1 MILLRSVLFA
11 AIQAAMTVVF
21 SCLVLLAFP
30 LAPIPRYRLIAQ
42 WARFITWLSGWLLGI
57 RYRVEGLEHLPE
69 RPAVVLAKHQSA
81 WETIAFQLIFP
92 PLSFVLKRELLRI
105 PFFGWGL
112 ALTSPIAIDRN
123 AGRDALRQIEEQGR
137 QRMAQGFWV
146 LVFPEGTRVRP
157 GERGRY
163 QIGGAW
169 LAARTGA
176 PVVPVAHNAG
186 ELWPKNA
193 FLKRPGTV
201 TVRTTLTG
209 RNLPRPLVRENVF
222 LSTQDIALYVPWEMA
237 LIADVLAY
245 NEFADPGLLTVT
257 LDAMVQPGFAATEVV
272 ALHTDRD
279 AYAPGDRVRFA
290 VTLRGWRGQLETW
303 DGWVEIP
310 DGIDTPYVELRA
322 YGGPRQREKGEP
334 ARTLESLADLLDFID
349 GIPTYD
355 TLTVELFA
363 LDPISSV
370 IGQTWLYGVDGVADR
385 IPDTV
390 VYGEAVVI
398 LPVREKQEK

>member
-201 TVRTTLTG
+201 TVRIGPTIHTEG
-209 RNLPRPLVRENVF
+209 RKPGE
-222 LSTQDIALYVPWEMA
+222 
-237 LIADVLAY
+237 VLA
-245 NEFADPGLLTVT
+245 EAEAWIEAEMQRLP
-257 LDAMVQPGFAATEVV
+257 DA
-272 ALHTDRD
+272 
-279 AYAPGDRVRFA
+279 
-290 VTLRGWRGQLETW
+290 
-303 DGWVEIP
+303 
-310 DGIDTPYVELRA
+310 
-322 YGGPRQREKGEP
+322 RQ
-334 ARTLESLADLLDFID
+334 A
-349 GIPTYD
+349 
-355 TLTVELFA
+355 
-363 LDPISSV
+363 
-370 IGQTWLYGVDGVADR
+370 
-385 IPDTV
+385 
-390 VYGEAVVI
+390 
-398 LPVREKQEK
+398 